1 MNLKSRRAIGS
12 GLSRLVPVIAGVLLG
27 ASAAAHADT
36 YTYSY
41 TGPTFIGG
49 TDHVAVTFTTS
60 APLAPSTS
68 YLTAAD
74 AGVISGAVTV
84 VGPAGVVSGFTLP
97 FTTLQLHTDGTA
109 TASVP
114 GIDAWFVLGDA
125 GNLAGSSPTMTG
137 THFQSYTMNTMAF
150 IPGSD
155 IPGATGLVTGHYNYD
170 QATETTFYASCS
182 GIPGCTLAGNGQPY
196 VGNYSAI
203 INPANTSG
211 ANWTMAVNA
220 TTPPP
225 APPPSPPPAL
235 AMTGSLP
242 GGTVGVAYGST
253 TLAASGGV
261 LPYTWSATG
270 LPPGLVISPTTGAVS
285 GTPTSAATY
294 SLSVLV
300 TDSATSPVTAS
311 TTLSMVINPAP
322 VACSGSNAA
331 ISGVNKFWLDI
342 NGGLSGGGQSV
353 VYAPQAGTTFTG
365 GTTTFVV
372 GELIDYVG
380 TVDGT
385 GMCAATGMT
394 VKPAPTPTPTYS
406 CTKPA
411 GAKSA
416 QGKNRITAVGAGYV
430 VVGSVTVQVPA
441 CTVVSWNGATGFAV
455 GQRAEYEGYRN
466 GGLTVAAKIT
476 IN

>member
-1 MNLKSRRAIGS
+1 MNFKPRRGTSNGI
-12 GLSRLVPVIAGVLLG
+12 SRLVPFIAGVLLG

-36 YTYSY
+36 YTYNY
-41 TGPTFIGG
+41 AGPTFTGG

-68 YLTAAD
+68 YLSAAD

-97 FTTLQLHTDGTA
+97 LSTFEIHTNA
-109 TASVP
+109 TAGISSP

-125 GNLAGSSPTMTG
+125 SSLSGTSPTMTG
-137 THFQSYTMNTMAF
+137 TDFQAYTMNTMVF

-182 GIPGCTLAGNGQPY
+182 GIAGCTLAGNGQPY
-196 VGNYSAI
+196 VGNYSGI

-211 ANWTMAVNA
+211 ANWTIGVNT

-225 APPPSPPPAL
+225 APPPAL

-242 GGTVGVAYGST
+242 GGTVGVAYSST
-253 TLAASGGV
+253 ALAPSGGV
-261 LPYTWSATG
+261 PPYTWSATG
-270 LPPGLVISPTTGAVS
+270 LPPGLSIAPATGAVS
-285 GTPTSAATY
+285 GTPTAAATY
-294 SLSVLV
+294 SLSVSV
-300 TDSATSPVTAS
+300 TDSASTPGATS
-311 TTLSMVINPAP
+311 TTLSMVIDPAL

-331 ISGVNKFWLDI
+331 ISGVNKFWVDI

-353 VYAPQAGTTFTG
+353 VYAPQASTTFTG
-365 GTTTFVV
+365 VTTTFVV
-372 GELIDYVG
+372 GELIDYIG

-385 GMCAATGMT
+385 GMCAATSMT
-394 VKPAPTPTPTYS
+394 VKPAPTSTPTYS
-406 CTKPA
+406 CTKPS

-416 QGKNRITAVGAGYV
+416 QGKNKITAVGAGYI
-430 VVGSVTVQVPA
+430 VVGSVTVQVPS

-455 GQRAEYEGYRN
+455 GQRAEYQGYKT
-466 GGLTVAAKIT
+466 GGVTVAAQIT